1 MAETIAHT
9 ADIMSSMSLKDTPA
23 TTPSS
28 TTASESSS
36 STSTTPEPSTT
47 SPTTPVESSP
57 IEARQEKLLQPLEP
71 SVLTQEKLDYARL
84 IIEKDVSI
92 KPFWVKKYKNEA
104 AKNWDKFYKR
114 NETRFYKDRHWIERE
129 FTVYKESSKKP
140 MRSLEVGCGVGNFIF
155 PVLEK
160 NPDLFMYAC
169 DFAPSAIE
177 LVKQHKDYAEGRCEA
192 FVCDLTI
199 NPLTD
204 HIEAESLDVVSS
216 IFVLSAIPAEKL
228 EAAVQN
234 IKSVMKSGGMI
245 CFRDYAVYDAAQ
257 VKFSSNPGHKLDT
270 NLYVRQDG
278 TLSHFFSAEQ
288 MKALFEQEGFTTVEC
303 DYVHRETINRA
314 MDLSVDRRF
323 LQAKFVKN

>member
-1 MAETIAHT
+1 MAESIERTT
-9 ADIMSSMSLKDTPA
+9 DIMSSLTLKDTP

-28 TTASESSS
+28 TANSETS
-36 STSTTPEPSTT
+36 STGTTSEPSIT
-47 SPTTPVESSP
+47 SPTTPVELSP
-57 IEARQEKLLQPLEP
+57 IEARQDKLLQPLEP
-71 SVLTQEKLDYARL
+71 SVLTQEKLDFARQ
-84 IIEKDVSI
+84 IIEKDVPI
-92 KPFWVKKYKNEA
+92 KPFWVNKYKNEA

-129 FTVYKESSKKP
+129 FTVYKESSTKP

-204 HIEAESLDVVSS
+204 HIEAGSLDVVSS

-228 EAAVQN
+228 EAAVRN
-234 IKSVMKSGGMI
+234 IKSVMKPGGMI
-245 CFRDYAVYDAAQ
+245 CFRDYAVFDAAQ
-257 VKFSSNPGHKLDT
+257 VKFSSNPGRSKLDT

-323 LQAKFVKN
+323 LQAKFIKN

>member
-1 MAETIAHT
+1 MLDTIEKT
-9 ADIMSSMSLKDTPA
+9 TGTLSSLALQDTPTA
-23 TTPSS
+23 TPCPC
-28 TTASESSS
+28 SS
-36 STSTTPEPSTT
+36 STSTAPTTVPEPSAAVT
-47 SPTTPVESSP
+47 SIDSSP
-57 IEARQEKLLQPLEP
+57 IEIRQEKLLQPLEP
-71 SVLTQEKLDYARL
+71 SVLSQEKLDFARQ
-84 IIEKDVSI
+84 IIDKDVAI
-92 KPFWVKKYKNEA
+92 KPFWVNKYKNEA

-114 NETRFYKDRHWIERE
+114 NATRFYKDRHWVERE
-129 FTVYKESSKKP
+129 FTVYKESNNKS

-169 DFAPSAIE
+169 DFAPSAID
-177 LVKQHKDYAEGRCEA
+177 LVKQHKGYAQGRCQA

-204 HIEAESLDVVSS
+204 HIEPESLDIVSS

-228 EAAVQN
+228 ESAVHN
-234 IKSVMKSGGMI
+234 IKSVMKSGGML

-288 MKALFEQEGFTTVEC
+288 MKELFEREGFTTVEC

-323 LQAKFVKN
+323 LQAKFIKN

>member
-1 MAETIAHT
+1 MAETIDT
-9 ADIMSSMSLKDTPA
+9 TVDTLSSLTLKDTPS
-23 TTPSS
+23 TTPS
-28 TTASESSS
+28 TT
-36 STSTTPEPSTT
+36 TTTTTTTT
-47 SPTTPVESSP
+47 SATTTRTEPAASSELTP
-57 IEARQEKLLQPLEP
+57 IEARQEKLLQPLPP
-71 SVLTQEKLDYARL
+71 SHLSEENLSKAQE
-84 IIEKDVSI
+84 IIDKDVAI

-104 AKNWDKFYKR
+104 AKNWDRFYKR

-129 FTVYKESSKKP
+129 FTVYKESSQKA

-155 PVLEK
+155 PVLEN

-177 LVKQHKDYAEGRCEA
+177 LVKQHKDYAQGRCEA

-204 HIEAESLDVVSS
+204 HIEADSLDVVSA

-228 EAAVQN
+228 EAAVKN
-234 IKSVMKSGGMI
+234 IKSVMKSGGML
-245 CFRDYAVYDAAQ
+245 CFRDYAVFDAAQ

-288 MKALFEQEGFTTVEC
+288 MKALFENEGFTTVEC

-314 MDLSVDRRF
+314 MDLSVARRF